1 VSLTAALALV
11 LQWHLQW
18 CEAGGG
24 VRAGCTAK
32 IACSGGVSCRLRAL
46 LDFLFLFLFSFLS
59 LVIYLVCSA
68 AMGWICWSHLSSV
81 YWFVEA
87 SVIADLCCMP
97 EQNPIPSLT
106 LPNPSNS

>member
-46 LDFLFLFLFSFLS
+46 LDFLYFYFFSLFFPL
-59 LVIYLVCSA
+59 
-68 AMGWICWSHLSSV
+68 
-81 YWFVEA
+81 
-87 SVIADLCCMP
+87 
-97 EQNPIPSLT
+97 
-106 LPNPSNS
+106 